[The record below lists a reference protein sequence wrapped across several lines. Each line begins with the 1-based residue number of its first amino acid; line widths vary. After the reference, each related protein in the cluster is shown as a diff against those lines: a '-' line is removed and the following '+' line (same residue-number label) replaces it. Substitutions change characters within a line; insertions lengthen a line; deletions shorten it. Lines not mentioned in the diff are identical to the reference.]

1 LGARGRGFESRLP
14 DQPDV
19 PFPVTLAEVSLRA
32 APAPRR
38 RPIIPAMRF
47 TVLLRVEDSGSWPVL
62 LKGDEKPEGDEHSRF
77 RFVATI
83 DDKAVADRVVEL
95 VQARCLQESLHAA
108 CEDAGLEDAMAGAA
122 Y

>member
-1 LGARGRGFESRLP
+1 
-14 DQPDV
+14 
-19 PFPVTLAEVSLRA
+19 
-32 APAPRR
+32 
-38 RPIIPAMRF
+38 MRF

-62 LKGDEKPEGDEHSRF
+62 LKGDERPEGDEDSRL

-108 CEDAGLEDAMAGAA
+108 CEDAGAEDAPMVGAR